1 MEKLSIKTEISKHS
15 LEGVKKEGKTSYSII
30 PKIHIGTAKDTEDNE
45 YDLSTSYNQD
55 CLIVTKKGA
64 KEEYLI
70 SFTQFINALEKA
82 ELI

>member
-1 MEKLSIKTEISKHS
+1 MEKLFIKTEISKHS
-15 LEGVKKEGKTSYSII
+15 LEGVKKEGKTSYSMI
-30 PKIHIGTAKDTEDNE
+30 PKIHIGTATDDNDNE
-45 YDLSTSYNQD
+45 YDLSTSWSQD

-70 SFTQFINALEKA
+70 SFSQFIKALDKA